1 MCFVSF
7 SPADVNNNANIQ
19 WSSAIKNNYFVW
31 WPEEFHGEDYGTL
44 KDNAVDRADSSSSG
58 ALSLLSPALTLSAA
72 MTAMLA
78 LIAF

>member
-58 ALSLLSPALTLSAA
+58 ALSLLSPTLTLSAA

>member
-19 WSSAIKNNYFVW
+19 WSSALKSNYFVW

-58 ALSLLSPALTLSAA
+58 ALQLLSPALTLSAA
-72 MTAMLA
+72 MAAMLA